1 MPPDVDLADVA
12 EDGSIDHP
20 EEELP
25 TAGGHDLE
33 AYSEGAAG
41 LESLAEDGT
50 SGAAGD
56 CCEVVL
62 CGVNVGSPEM
72 IVELEIH
79 VGRRP
84 LSVSPRVSVLLIIV
98 LLLIFPSVHIIY
110 LGLHLCQLLLML
122 ELILF
127 ICLLKLVLLLDQPGL
142 RGFQLLLLPGGLHH
156 LG

>member
-1 MPPDVDLADVA
+1 MIFSPTGRTEPPGVTVPPDVDLADVA

-20 EEELP
+20 EQELSA
-25 TAGGHDLE
+25 AGGHYLE

-41 LESLAEDGT
+41 LETLAEDGT

-79 VGRRP
+79 IRRRP
-84 LSVSPRVSVLLIIV
+84 LSVSLRVSVLSIIILLIIF
-98 LLLIFPSVHIIY
+98 LSVHIIY
-110 LGLHLCQLLLML
+110 LGLHLC
-122 ELILF
+122 
-127 ICLLKLVLLLDQPGL
+127 
-142 RGFQLLLLPGGLHH
+142 
-156 LG
+156 